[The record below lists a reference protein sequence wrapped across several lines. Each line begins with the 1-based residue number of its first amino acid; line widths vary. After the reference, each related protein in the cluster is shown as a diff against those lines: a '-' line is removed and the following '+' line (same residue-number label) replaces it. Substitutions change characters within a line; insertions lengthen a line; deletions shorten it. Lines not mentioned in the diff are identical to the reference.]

1 MTSPTSPKTRPE
13 PASSFELIGARY
25 ERRSLLITANQP
37 FRRMGQDLPRSG
49 YDDPPVDFTGPIS
62 DAALY
67 PRTSPLHTYH
77 LGLWFNSPTD
87 AQNAS
92 RPNAPTPF
100 NGEHNTGIQVLNTS
114 NFPDDHGPLRN
125 LRADARTT
133 GLVSV
138 RGCCVSF
145 WSPAY

>member
-1 MTSPTSPKTRPE
+1 MTIHRWISPGQSRMQHCIRGLAPYIPTIWAFGSTR
-13 PASSFELIGARY
+13 RQ
-25 ERRSLLITANQP
+25 T
-37 FRRMGQDLPRSG
+37 
-49 YDDPPVDFTGPIS
+49 
-62 DAALY
+62 
-67 PRTSPLHTYH
+67 HK
-77 LGLWFNSPTD
+77 
-87 AQNAS
+87 NAS